1 MTDEPA
7 MTDEPQE
14 QRAPEPVEE
23 TRFRRGLRY
32 THRTW
37 QYASLLA
44 LIAAGV
50 YLILLISRN
59 TRHVKVDYVFGSS
72 NARVVWLIVV
82 SAITGWVLG
91 LATSFLM
98 RRRTR
103 APRPR

>member
-1 MTDEPA
+1 MTDEERDEQLAPA
-7 MTDEPQE
+7 G
-14 QRAPEPVEE
+14 E
-23 TRFRRGLRY
+23 TRFRRGVRY
-32 THRTW
+32 THRT
-37 QYASLLA
+37 SLYLA
-44 LIAAGV
+44 LAAAVATIV

-59 TRHVKVDYVFGSS
+59 TRQVKVDYVFGDA

-91 LATSFLM
+91 LATAYLL

>member
-1 MTDEPA
+1 MTDE
-7 MTDEPQE
+7 ERGERGE
-14 QRAPEPVEE
+14 QAAQVEE

-32 THRTW
+32 THRT
-37 QYASLLA
+37 SLYLSVVVALA
-44 LIAAGV
+44 TMV

-59 TRHVKVDYVFGSS
+59 TRHVKVDYVFGDA

-91 LATSFLM
+91 LATSFLL

-103 APRPR
+103 RIG

>member
-1 MTDEPA
+1 MTDEERDEQVAPA
-7 MTDEPQE
+7 P
-14 QRAPEPVEE
+14 E

-32 THRTW
+32 THRT
-37 QYASLLA
+37 SLYLSLA
-44 LIAAGV
+44 AAIATIV

-59 TRHVKVDYVFGSS
+59 TRQVKVDYVFGDA

-91 LATSFLM
+91 LATAYLL